1 MGLSKRE
8 RLIVLVTLLA
18 VGALVADRFVRAPIA
33 NGLRELGAERQKSLA
48 QVTKAKNLLQQKQQ
62 IEQKKALLPEG
73 LRSDAEA
80 ESLVAKSLDKWAEDA
95 RLTLTSVK
103 PDRMASGDKGL
114 KEILFVIAGKGSLD
128 AVSWFLYQVETSEL
142 PIKVK
147 HMQLGSTSEAG
158 DNMSLELRISTL
170 YLAADDKSSLKQ
182 PQPKQPGKTDEEQLL

>member
-8 RLIVLVTLLA
+8 RVIVLVTILV
-18 VGALVADRFVRAPIA
+18 VGALVGDRLVLAPIA

-48 QVTKAKNLLQQKQQ
+48 QVKKAKKLLQQRQQ
-62 IEQKKALLPEG
+62 IEQKKALSEG

-80 ESLVAKSLDKWAEDA
+80 ESRVAKALDKWAEDA
-95 RLTLTSVK
+95 RLALTSVK
-103 PDRMASGDKGL
+103 PDRVAGGDKGL
-114 KEILFVIAGKGSLD
+114 KEIIFVIAGKGSLD
-128 AVSWFLYQVETSEL
+128 AVAWFLYQVETSDL

-170 YLAADDKSSLKQ
+170 YLAADEKSSPKQ
-182 PQPKQPGKTDEEQLL
+182 PQPRQKEKTNEEQLL